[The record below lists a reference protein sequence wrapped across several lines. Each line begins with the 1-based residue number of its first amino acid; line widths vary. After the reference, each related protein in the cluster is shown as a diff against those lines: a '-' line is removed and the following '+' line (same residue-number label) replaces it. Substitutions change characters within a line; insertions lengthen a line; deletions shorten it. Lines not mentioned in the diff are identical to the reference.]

1 MEGRRVNKKIRI
13 VLADD
18 HPIMTEGLKLTI
30 SSWEEFE
37 VIGIASDGEK
47 AVEMSVKLLPDL
59 VITDMQMPKLSG
71 AEIIKRLKEKI
82 PGIRILAFTTF
93 SDTETVSRA
102 VNAGCDGFLLKVIEP
117 EKLRASLLSIAS
129 GLNVYDEDVIKQMKK
144 GLKEEPGVVFSKREQ
159 EIIRYICQG
168 MTNAEI
174 ADKLHLRPG
183 TVKNIV
189 SLLLSKCGC
198 ISRAQLVKYASEK
211 GLME

>member
-1 MEGRRVNKKIRI
+1 MNKKIMI

-93 SDTETVSRA
+93 SDAETVSRA
-102 VNAGCDGFLLKVIEP
+102 VKAGCDGFLLKVIEP

>member
-1 MEGRRVNKKIRI
+1 
-13 VLADD
+13 
-18 HPIMTEGLKLTI
+18 
-30 SSWEEFE
+30 
-37 VIGIASDGEK
+37 
-47 AVEMSVKLLPDL
+47 
-59 VITDMQMPKLSG
+59 
-71 AEIIKRLKEKI
+71 
-82 PGIRILAFTTF
+82 
-93 SDTETVSRA
+93 
-102 VNAGCDGFLLKVIEP
+102 
-117 EKLRASLLSIAS
+117 
-129 GLNVYDEDVIKQMKK
+129 MKK

>member
-1 MEGRRVNKKIRI
+1 MNKKIRI

-93 SDTETVSRA
+93 SDAETVSKA
-102 VNAGCDGFLLKVIEP
+102 VKAGCDGFLLKVIEP

>member
-1 MEGRRVNKKIRI
+1 MNKKIRI

-37 VIGIASDGEK
+37 VVGIASDGEK

-93 SDTETVSRA
+93 SDAETVSRA
-102 VNAGCDGFLLKVIEP
+102 VKAGCDGFLLKVIEP

-129 GLNVYDEDVIKQMKK
+129 GLNVYDEDVMNQMKK
-144 GLKEEPGVVFSKREQ
+144 SLKEKSKVVFSNREQ
-159 EIIRYICQG
+159 EIVRYICQG

-174 ADKLHLRPG
+174 AEELHLRPG
-183 TVKNIV
+183 TIKNIV

-211 GLME
+211 GLVE

>member
-1 MEGRRVNKKIRI
+1 MNKKIRI

-93 SDTETVSRA
+93 SDAETVSRA
-102 VNAGCDGFLLKVIEP
+102 VKAGCDGFLLKVIEP

-144 GLKEEPGVVFSKREQ
+144 GLKEELGVVFSKREQ

>member
-1 MEGRRVNKKIRI
+1 MNKKIRI

-37 VIGIASDGEK
+37 VVGIASDGEK

-93 SDTETVSRA
+93 SDAETVSRA
-102 VNAGCDGFLLKVIEP
+102 VKAGCDGFLLKVIEP

>member
-1 MEGRRVNKKIRI
+1 MNKKIRI

-93 SDTETVSRA
+93 SDAETVSRA
-102 VNAGCDGFLLKVIEP
+102 VKAGCDGFLLKVIEP

-168 MTNAEI
+168 MTNAQI

>member
-1 MEGRRVNKKIRI
+1 MNKKIRI

-93 SDTETVSRA
+93 SDAETVSRA
-102 VNAGCDGFLLKVIEP
+102 VKAGCDGFLLKVIEP

-144 GLKEEPGVVFSKREQ
+144 GLKEALGVVFSKIEH

>member
-1 MEGRRVNKKIRI
+1 MNKKIRI

-47 AVEMSVKLLPDL
+47 AVEMSIKLLPDL

-71 AEIIKRLKEKI
+71 AEIIRRLKEKI

-93 SDTETVSRA
+93 SDAETVSRA
-102 VNAGCDGFLLKVIEP
+102 VKAGCDGFLLKVIEP